1 MAFLELFSRIP
12 ITEIPNEF
20 RIDQIERQRLLSLSF
35 YNKSN
40 FPNLLKKLEAVANGK
55 VIEGREDLTP
65 LEGDIHWPLYEES
78 VVMSFFWGREDA
90 ERREYT
96 DSALGVETMP
106 DGTIYIHG
114 GGMFIDERFPFGS
127 SVLLLSEW
135 KEDKDLQLKVLQKAF
150 LSPKV
155 LQQGEY
161 MPSAHEQGFVI

>member
-1 MAFLELFSRIP
+1 MAFLELSPHIS
-12 ITEIPNEF
+12 TAEIPNGF
-20 RIDQIERQRLLSLSF
+20 SIDQIERQRLLSLSF